1 MFNTNRVLIIGGT
14 GFLGYHALME
24 FIDHGWEATVI
35 GLPSSEKTLN
45 IPPEVRVVLKDIET
59 IDDLD
64 LLALL
69 RGHTALVYATGM
81 DDRTIPKKPAYPKF
95 FHANVEV
102 PIRVLELARQA
113 GVKRAVIFGSYFAHF
128 DRLWPEMK
136 LAQHHPYIRSRV
148 EQEKAVLSLTGIDVD
163 VLELPYV
170 FCSIPMD
177 DWKPLWLP
185 LVKYLYESPLILFT
199 PGRSACVS
207 ARTVAAAAIMAIVNK
222 RAGNCYPISQENLT
236 WRQLLN
242 RLARVRGREKKV
254 IYLPN
259 WIIKICLFSISIL
272 HYIRGKEGG
281 LDLCNFTLLQTA
293 NTFIDPSLSQ
303 NRLGYEFKDLD
314 EAFRDTVEAC
324 GF

>member
-1 MFNTNRVLIIGGT
+1 
-14 GFLGYHALME
+14 
-24 FIDHGWEATVI
+24 VI

-45 IPPEVRVVLKDIET
+45 IPPEVRVILKDIET

-69 RGHTALVYATGM
+69 RGLTALVYATGM
-81 DDRTIPKKPAYPKF
+81 DDRTIPNKPAYPKF

-102 PIRVLELARQA
+102 PVRVLELARQA

-128 DRLWPEMK
+128 DRIWPEMK
-136 LAQHHPYIRSRV
+136 LAQHHPYIRSRK

-170 FCSIPMD
+170 FGSLPMD

-185 LVKYLYESPLILFT
+185 LVKYLYKSPIILFT
-199 PGRSACVS
+199 PGGSACVS
-207 ARTVAAAAIMAIVNK
+207 ARTVAAAAYMAIVNK
-222 RAGNCYPISQENLT
+222 SAGNCYPIGQENLT

-242 RLARVRGREKKV
+242 RLARVRGREKEV
-254 IYLPN
+254 IYLPK
-259 WIIKICLFSISIL
+259 WIIELCLFSISIL
-272 HYIRGKEGG
+272 HYIQGKEGG
-281 LDLCNFTLLQTA
+281 LDLRYFTLLQTA
-293 NTFIDPSLSQ
+293 NTFIDPVSSQ
-303 NRLGYEFKDLD
+303 TVLGYELKDLD
-314 EAFRDTVEAC
+314 EAIRDTVEAC

>member
-1 MFNTNRVLIIGGT
+1 M
-14 GFLGYHALME
+14 GYHALME

-45 IPPEVRVVLKDIET
+45 IPPEVRVVLKDIVT

-81 DDRTIPKKPAYPKF
+81 DDRTISKKPAYPKF

-170 FCSIPMD
+170 FGSIPMD

-199 PGRSACVS
+199 PGGSACVS

-281 LDLCNFTLLQTA
+281 LDLCNFTSLQTA